1 MSLFNQKKR
10 ETVKEE
16 EGQEGREGDTEIRDE
31 KRRELDEEDRRCKEI
46 PRDGRALRKASLLTV
61 LKNQPW
67 AASVMLAC
75 TYLCIYFPL
84 CKIQNCLLQRNN
96 KSIHV

>member
-1 MSLFNQKKR
+1 MSLFNQKKI
-10 ETVKEE
+10 ETIRKE
-16 EGQEGREGDTEIRDE
+16 EGQEGREGDTEIE

-46 PRDGRALRKASLLTV
+46 LRDGGVIRKASLLTV
-61 LKNQPW
+61 LKSQPW
-67 AASVMLAC
+67 AASVMLDY